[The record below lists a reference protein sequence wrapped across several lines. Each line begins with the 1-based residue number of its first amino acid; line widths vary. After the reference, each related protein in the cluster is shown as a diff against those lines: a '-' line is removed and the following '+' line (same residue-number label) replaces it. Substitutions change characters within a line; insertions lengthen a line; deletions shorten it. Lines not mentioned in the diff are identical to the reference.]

1 MSSDNLLTEKNASL
15 IKWNLYP
22 DGDHGLLPP
31 GVEHG
36 PPADLKGDILEEA
49 HIVPLAQGGFYA
61 VGRTV
66 QGFLAATT
74 TASTVAAGV
83 GGWAP
88 TGYARYWDVKKAGA
102 GGPLAP
108 GPVAAPVRGVGGI
121 GYGLKNPRGPITPK
135 RMKNGMYLLLF
146 YNNAGA
152 SFGQRDPYWLACGI
166 ESKVAGIL
174 WSQPEIILYGC
185 QRVAGVAAPFFF
197 VLHIYIYIYICI
209 LGGGFFFQ
217 MCARGS
223 TSSLMLTYTRPIP
236 TTHLCPFSQKVRQ
249 VSTHGRGRRV
259 PRLYPERNHR

>member
-88 TGYARYWDVKKAGA
+88 TGYARYWDVKKAGT

-135 RMKNGMYLLLF
+135 RMKNGMYLLLY

-185 QRVAGVAAPFFF
+185 QRVAGVAAPFF
-197 VLHIYIYIYICI
+197 LRPSYIYIYIYVFWE
-209 LGGGFFFQ
+209 GGSFSR
-217 MCARGS
+217 CARGV
-223 TSSLMLTYTRPIP
+223 L
-236 TTHLCPFSQKVRQ
+236 HL
-249 VSTHGRGRRV
+249 H
-259 PRLYPERNHR
+259 